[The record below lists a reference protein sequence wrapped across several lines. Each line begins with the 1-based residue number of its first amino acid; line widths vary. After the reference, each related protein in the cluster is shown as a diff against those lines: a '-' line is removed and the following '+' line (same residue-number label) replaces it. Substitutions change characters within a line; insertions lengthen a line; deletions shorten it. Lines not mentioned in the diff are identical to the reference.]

1 MAKAVK
7 DAVMEKI
14 EVVDQLDEHTGKK
27 GRKLW
32 FLAVP
37 ALVILAA
44 GTFIWVRRSFFGT
57 VEE

>member
-1 MAKAVK
+1 MTNAVK

-14 EVVDQLDEHTGKK
+14 EVIDQLDENAGKK

-32 FLAVP
+32 FLAIP
-37 ALVILAA
+37 ALVILASGA
-44 GTFIWVRRSFFGT
+44 FIWVRRAFST